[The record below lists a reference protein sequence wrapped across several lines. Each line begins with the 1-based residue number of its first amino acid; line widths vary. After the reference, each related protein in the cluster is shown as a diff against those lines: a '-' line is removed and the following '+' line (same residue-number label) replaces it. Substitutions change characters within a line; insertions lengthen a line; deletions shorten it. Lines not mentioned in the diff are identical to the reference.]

1 MNRFLIPLDKAN
13 HFIYGTLV
21 YFLSSF
27 FLTPLLSLI
36 PVIIIGALKEI
47 YDYYSKTGTPD
58 IVDFLYT
65 IFGAIPVFIIDLT
78 KS

>member
-1 MNRFLIPLDKAN
+1 
-13 HFIYGTLV
+13 
-21 YFLSSF
+21 
-27 FLTPLLSLI
+27 LTPLLSLI